1 MCIIYKSNS
10 TPSTPASW
18 ASSIST
24 RAAHLP
30 PRMPPVNSMNI
41 LILGYQEW
49 SALNN
54 GIASR
59 KFQKAVD
66 LQNSGK
72 EVKIVSED
80 EFYSMLEKIPV

>member
-1 MCIIYKSNS
+1 M
-10 TPSTPASW
+10 
-18 ASSIST
+18 
-24 RAAHLP
+24 
-30 PRMPPVNSMNI
+30 
-41 LILGYQEW
+41 
-49 SALNN
+49 NN

>member
-1 MCIIYKSNS
+1 
-10 TPSTPASW
+10 
-18 ASSIST
+18 
-24 RAAHLP
+24 
-30 PRMPPVNSMNI
+30 MNI